1 METVSPVEDAA
12 RRLLDGDD
20 PAATIGDKRSR
31 LAKVSEELRVVEIA
45 EFCNCRKLDY
55 QEIERLRAELEKER
69 ARLDW
74 FAGYGCLVVDGYL
87 TRDLEPPVQIVN
99 GNLRAAIDKAMDEE
113 G

>member
-1 METVSPVEDAA
+1 MSTFWEAQAVKLGCALDDANA
-12 RRLLDGDD
+12 
-20 PAATIGDKRSR
+20 
-31 LAKVSEELRVVEIA
+31 
-45 EFCNCRKLDY
+45 
-55 QEIERLRAELEKER
+55 QIERLRAELEKER

-87 TRDLEPPVQIVN
+87 TRDLDPPVQIVN